1 MLCLTENLA
10 RAKPKR
16 LRWTLWHTPARIIT
30 TARRDIIRILDGWPT
45 AGEIL
50 AAYRQRAAL
59 T

>member
-1 MLCLTENLA
+1 MLCLNAELA

-16 LRWTLWHTPARIIT
+16 LRWTLWHAPARIIT
-30 TARRDIIRILDGWPT
+30 TARHDIVRILDGWPT

-50 AAYRQRAAL
+50 GAYRNIAAL